1 MMGHRAVVHIFTS
14 HNNILI
20 TATDL
25 TGAETI
31 CKVSGGMIVSS
42 GADQSGQFASTRAA
56 EQIAEMLN
64 DKDFDQVIV
73 KYRGAGGNR
82 SPSAPG
88 ATSAIRALT
97 RAGMTITRIEDV
109 TPIPTDGTKKKGGR
123 RGRRV

>member
-1 MMGHRAVVHIFTS
+1 MMGHKAVVHIFTS

-64 DKDFDQVIV
+64 DKDFDQV
-73 KYRGAGGNR
+73 
-82 SPSAPG
+82 
-88 ATSAIRALT
+88 TC
-97 RAGMTITRIEDV
+97 
-109 TPIPTDGTKKKGGR
+109 TDFA
-123 RGRRV
+123 RVFVDSGEPDPMN